1 MKKGEKDY
9 ILVKAVLLAG
19 SIITA
24 CGGETYR
31 AEDTMGRMLVAGGAT
46 EPEIN
51 VFSTSLSLS
60 FVDTAGEVFSISK
73 RIKERAIDLGKIAIV
88 NDISR
93 RFCSGAITVEEAYE
107 MLLETEKKKSEY
119 SPMLVRACQVL
130 TPLAFTILLG
140 GKVSDCVIAAFNGVL
155 IALITDI
162 QRKIMLHPAMFNFLI
177 GLCVAIFS
185 YSINALPFVSVNL
198 FVLLPGSIMALLPGV
213 TLTNGVHDMLNADF
227 MSGGA
232 RLTEAIVTATTLA
245 VGVGFGL
252 AIAARIL
259 GGTL

>member
-1 MKKGEKDY
+1 MKRGDKDY
-9 ILVKAVLLAG
+9 ILVKSVLLAG
-19 SIITA
+19 MIITA

-60 FVDTAGEVFSISK
+60 FVDTRGEVFTISK
-73 RIKERAIDLGKIAIV
+73 RIKERGIDLGKITVV

-107 MLLETEKKKSEY
+107 QLLAVEKKKSEY
-119 SPMLVRACQVL
+119 PSMLVRACQML
-130 TPLAFTILLG
+130 TPIAFTILLG
-140 GKVSDCVIAAFNGVL
+140 GKAADCVVAGLNGII
-155 IALITDI
+155 IALITDL
-162 QRKIMLHPAMFNFLI
+162 QKKIMLHPAMFNFLI
-177 GLCVAIFS
+177 GLCVAFFG
-185 YSINALPFVSVNL
+185 YSINTLSFVSVDL

-213 TLTNGVHDMLNADF
+213 TLTNGVHDLLNADF

-232 RLTEAIVTATTLA
+232 RLIEAVVTATTLA

-252 AIAARIL
+252 AIAAWTF
-259 GGTL
+259 GGTV

>member
-1 MKKGEKDY
+1 MKKGDKDY
-9 ILVKAVLLAG
+9 ILVKSVLLAG
-19 SIITA
+19 MIITA

-51 VFSTSLSLS
+51 VFSTSLSVS
-60 FVDTAGEVFSISK
+60 FVDTSGEVFSISK
-73 RIKERAIDLGKIAIV
+73 RIKERGIDLGKITVV

-107 MLLETEKKKSEY
+107 LLLAAEKKKSEY
-119 SPMLVRACQVL
+119 PTLLVMACQVL
-130 TPLAFTILLG
+130 TPIAFTILLG
-140 GKVSDCVIAAFNGVL
+140 GKMSDCVVSGLNGII
-155 IALITDI
+155 IALITAF
-162 QRKIMLHPAMFNFLI
+162 QKKMMLHPAMFNFLI
-177 GLCVAIFS
+177 GLCVALFS
-185 YSINALPFVSVNL
+185 YSLNSLPFVTVDF

-213 TLTNGVHDMLNADF
+213 TLTNGVHDLLNADF

-232 RLTEAIVTATTLA
+232 RLTEAVVTATTLA

-252 AIAARIL
+252 AIAARIF